1 MKLRKKM
8 PIYNFRNK
16 ETGEETTELMKIS
29 ELDQFKA
36 DNPHLEQFLT
46 GAPANVGMVRDMYS
60 RVPDGFNDVV
70 KQIKKGS
77 GMRNTIKTK

>member
-1 MKLRKKM
+1 M
-8 PIYNFRNK
+8 PIYSFRNK
-16 ETGEETTELMKIS
+16 ETGEETEVILRIA
-29 ELDQFKA
+29 ELDQYKE
-36 DNPHLEQFLT
+36 DNPHLQQFISKP
-46 GAPANVGMVRDMYS
+46 PANVGMVKDMYS

>member
-8 PIYNFRNK
+8 PVYSFRNK
-16 ETGEETTELMKIS
+16 ETNEETEVFLKIA
-29 ELDQFKA
+29 ELDQYKE
-36 DNPHLEQFLT
+36 DNPQLQQFISKP
-46 GAPANVGMVRDMYS
+46 PASVGMVKDMYS

>member
-1 MKLRKKM
+1 M
-8 PIYNFRNK
+8 PSYSFRNK
-16 ETGEETTELMKIS
+16 ETGEETEIFLRIS
-29 ELDQFKA
+29 ELDKYKE
-36 DNPHLEQFLT
+36 DNPHLQQFIAK
-46 GAPANVGMVRDMYS
+46 APGNVGMVRDMYS

>member
-1 MKLRKKM
+1 M
-8 PIYNFRNK
+8 PTYNFRNL
-16 ETGEETTELMKIS
+16 ETGEETEVILRIS
-29 ELDQFKA
+29 ELDQYKE
-36 DNPHLEQFLT
+36 DNPHLQQFLT
-46 GAPANVGMVRDMYS
+46 RAPGGVGMVRDMYS

>member
-1 MKLRKKM
+1 M
-8 PIYNFRNK
+8 PVYSFRNK
-16 ETGEETTELMKIS
+16 ETNEETEVFLKIA
-29 ELDQFKA
+29 ELDQYKE
-36 DNPHLEQFLT
+36 DNPQLQQFISKPH
-46 GAPANVGMVRDMYS
+46 ASVGMVKDMYS

>member
-16 ETGEETTELMKIS
+16 ETGEETEVMMRIA
-29 ELDQFKA
+29 ELDQYKE
-36 DNPHLEQFLT
+36 DNPHLEQFLK
-46 GAPANVGMVRDMYS
+46 GAPASVGMVRDMYS
-60 RVPDGFNDVV
+60 RVPDGFNDVI

>member
-1 MKLRKKM
+1 MKKM
-8 PIYNFRNK
+8 PIYSFRNK
-16 ETGEETTELMKIS
+16 ETGEETEVLLRIA
-29 ELDQFKA
+29 ELDQYKD
-36 DNPHLEQFLT
+36 DNPQLQQFISR
-46 GAPANVGMVRDMYS
+46 APANVGMVKDMYS